1 MPLLREVLQ
10 GFAASSFL
18 KLSCS
23 YLEVH
28 SGTSLGVYYD
38 APCNILHDAP
48 DEALEMNVESDEIEP
63 SIELIEI
70 S

>member
-10 GFAASSFL
+10 GFAASSSL
-18 KLSCS
+18 ELSCS

-28 SGTSLGVYYD
+28 SGAFLGVNSET
-38 APCNILHDAP
+38 PCNVLPDTP
-48 DEALEMNVESDEIEP
+48 DEALEMNVEFDEGEP
-63 SIELIEI
+63 SIELLEI

>member
-1 MPLLREVLQ
+1 MLQ
-10 GFAASSFL
+10 GFTASSSL
-18 KLSCS
+18 KLSCN

-28 SGTSLGVYYD
+28 SGESLGVYSE
-38 APCNILHDAP
+38 ALGNVLHDAP

-63 SIELIEI
+63 SIELLKI